1 MKDVVSTPRILD
13 EGEIDGRYFYDMEF
27 VRGPDGT
34 SYLMRASYEE
44 VTLFTDRLCTYLEE
58 ASAGRRWWS
67 PCSRACSS
75 AVCQGL

>member
-34 SYLMRASYEE
+34 SYLMVR
-44 VTLFTDRLCTYLEE
+44 F
-58 ASAGRRWWS
+58 
-67 PCSRACSS
+67 
-75 AVCQGL
+75 